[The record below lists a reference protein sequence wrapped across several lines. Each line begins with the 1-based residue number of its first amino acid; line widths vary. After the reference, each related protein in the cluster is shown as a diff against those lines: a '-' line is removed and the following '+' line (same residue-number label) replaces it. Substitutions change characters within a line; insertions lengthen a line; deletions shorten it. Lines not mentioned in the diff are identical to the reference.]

1 MTKQDG
7 PLSEELDMNSPLS
20 PRVAA
25 LEVGMRSISNEV
37 ESVKTSVDRLSSHV
51 VSGFAEI
58 RRDSANAGKTNWGWI
73 IGGISILVAI
83 VGAIG
88 TAWVRPLQA
97 FDEQMERRIDRIADV
112 VEVENERSIRT
123 DERLRV
129 YRELGVVGLPAVEVR
144 SKD

>member
-1 MTKQDG
+1 MSQANQNA
-7 PLSEELDMNSPLS
+7 PVSEHLDMNSPLS

-37 ESVKTSVDRLSSHV
+37 ESVKTSVDRLSSNV
-51 VSGFAEI
+51 MGGFADI
-58 RRDSANAGKTNWGWI
+58 RRDSVNAGKTNWGWI
-73 IGGISILVAI
+73 IGAISILIAI

-97 FDEQMERRIDRIADV
+97 FDEQMERQIDRLADV
-112 VEVENERSIRT
+112 VEAENERGIRT

-129 YRELGVVGLPAVEVR
+129 YDEMGLFRPR
-144 SKD
+144 R